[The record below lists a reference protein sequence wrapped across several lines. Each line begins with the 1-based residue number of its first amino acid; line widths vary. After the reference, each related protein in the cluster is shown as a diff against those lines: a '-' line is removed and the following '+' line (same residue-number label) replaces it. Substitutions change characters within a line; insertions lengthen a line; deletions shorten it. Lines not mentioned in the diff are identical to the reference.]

1 MSLRHKDGFTL
12 VELAVAVLIGGL
24 LLALSVPTVNK
35 FITGYN
41 LRQGASLMQGEMR
54 LARQRAVTNNY
65 RVWVYYDVGINKY
78 WTGDQKPLP
87 NGAWTATTWRGPL
100 SFPNRVRL
108 STANFSGFNYFF
120 YTPAGVPTVGGTIPV
135 AGSAV
140 LATTVGQPDT
150 VRINLDLSGST
161 WR

>member
-24 LLALSVPTVNK
+24 LLAMSVPTINK
-35 FITGYN
+35 YITGYN
-41 LRQGASLMQGEMR
+41 LRQSASLLQGEMR

-100 SFPNRVRL
+100 SFPNRVRI
-108 STANFSGFNYFF
+108 STANFGGFNYFY
-120 YTPAGVPTVGGTIPV
+120 YTPAGVPWNATQTSGT
-135 AGSAV
+135 AV

-150 VRINLDLSGST
+150 VRINLDLTGSV